1 MIITHLTAHLGAGAG
16 KAIVGISGLLKEI
29 DPSMIIYIILC
40 ERPVKMQAIELAVQR
55 GINVHIQPSDEMLL
69 DLCTNSDFVVIN
81 WWAHP
86 GMYPVLNKLNGMN
99 GRFIL
104 WNHFNGCIYPRI
116 HADFCTAF
124 LRTLFTCEYS
134 LENDEWTEQ
143 QRNWVMKHSDV
154 IYGLG
159 DFEPETW
166 NCKETYRVE
175 NECIVG
181 YLGTIDYNKLN
192 VHWLNACEEI
202 SRRRP
207 DVRFVLFGDISER
220 VRTDICNSVIADK
233 VDYRGYT
240 NNSNEALL
248 EMDILG
254 YPLNVITSGTTE
266 NVLLEAMAS
275 GVPCVVLD
283 QGTEKHII
291 ENKVSGLC
299 SADMA
304 DYVDDMIELIDS
316 QSKRE
321 YLGRYAR
328 QSVINRFNGQANVKH
343 LLNILNR
350 LYLLPKQKF
359 DIDSKIGRTP
369 VDYFK
374 NCYPYILEDTLKSE
388 VLSLVLEGEAK
399 SSLKHFQ
406 KVFPKDDGLKAIE
419 CELRREY
426 EN

>member
-1 MIITHLTAHLGAGAG
+1 MLITHLTAHLGAGAG
-16 KAIVGISGLLKEI
+16 KAIVGIACLLKEI
-29 DPSMIIYIILC
+29 DPSIIIHIILC
-40 ERPVKMQAIELAVQR
+40 EKPIKMQAIELATQR
-55 GINVHIQPSDEMLL
+55 GINVHIQPSDEILL

-86 GMYPVLNKLNGMN
+86 GMYPVLNKLNGLC

-124 LRTLFTCEYS
+124 LHTLFTCEYS
-134 LENDEWTEQ
+134 LENDEWSEQ
-143 QRNWVMKHSDV
+143 QKNWVMNHSDI

-166 NCKETYRVE
+166 NCKETYRVD

-207 DVRFVLFGDISER
+207 DVRFILFGDISEQ

-233 VDYRGYT
+233 IDYRGYT
-240 NNSNEALL
+240 NNSNEAFL

-283 QGTEKHII
+283 QGTEKYII
-291 ENKVSGLC
+291 ENYVSGIC
-299 SADMA
+299 TKDMET
-304 DYVDDMIELIDS
+304 YVDDMVDLIDS
-316 QSKRE
+316 EFMRE
-321 YLGRYAR
+321 QIGRRAR
-328 QSVINRFNGQANVKH
+328 QRVTEKFNGRTNAMNF
-343 LLNILNR
+343 LDILHR
-350 LYLLPKQKF
+350 LYLSPKQPF
-359 DIDSKIGRTP
+359 DIDLQIGKTP
-369 VDYFK
+369 ADYFR
-374 NCYPYILEDTLKSE
+374 NCYPYKLDNTLKSE
-388 VLSLVLEGEAK
+388 VLNIVLKSETK

-406 KVFPKDDGLKAIE
+406 KVFPYDEELNCLRIE
-419 CELRREY
+419 
-426 EN
+426 